1 MSNCRKCG
9 SDNTQ
14 RVAMAFQS
22 GTTTGRTTG
31 VGFAPGAGMIIGG
44 TRTDTQTELARRLS
58 PPVPPGYPSGNVV
71 AALFGG
77 FFVGAIF
84 MAGVKFPILGGL
96 LFTAWFGAGVTLAV
110 LAHKGH
116 VVRMTTYQQQWA
128 IWNKRWICN
137 RCGEIWLP

>member
-22 GTTTGRTTG
+22 GTVTGRTTG
-31 VGFAPGAGMIIGG
+31 VGFAPGAGVIVGG
-44 TRTDTQTELARRLS
+44 VRTNTQTELARQVA
-58 PPVPPGYPSGNVV
+58 PPTPPAYPSGNVV
-71 AALFGG
+71 AAVFGG
-77 FFVGAIF
+77 LVVGAVFLAAINS
-84 MAGVKFPILGGL
+84 KPLGM
-96 LFTAWFGAGVTLAV
+96 LFFLAWLGCGIVLAV
-110 LAHKGH
+110 VSHRGH
-116 VVRMTTYQQQWA
+116 VGRMTTYQTQWA